1 MQRSSMHSS
10 KPRGSPYHHGNLRQ
24 TLLNAGL
31 ELVTEKGT
39 NGFTLREVARR
50 AGVSHNAPYAHFR
63 DRADLVAALA
73 AQGLRGLRDALAEA
87 RDRTT
92 GNAIDRLRSTGV
104 AYVQFAIQNPA
115 AFRLIMRP
123 ELRQTPPETGGGQEV
138 DRLAEEALGVLSGA
152 LHEVAERGEISPD
165 GLEANVLVCWSA
177 VHGLAVLVL
186 DRMLQQAQ
194 DQEVDAIALA
204 ERLTD
209 MIARGLL
216 STRAEDEKSGQ

>member
-1 MQRSSMHSS
+1 MHSS

-24 TLLNAGL
+24 ALLDAGL
-31 ELVTEKGT
+31 ELVTKKGIS
-39 NGFTLREVARR
+39 GFTLREVARC

-104 AYVQFAIQNPA
+104 AYVRFAIQNPA

-123 ELRQTPPETGGGQEV
+123 ELRQTPPKTGDGQEV
-138 DRLAEEALGVLSGA
+138 DRLAEETLGVLSGV
-152 LHEVAERGEISPD
+152 LHEAAERGEISPD
-165 GLEANVLVCWSA
+165 GLEDNILVCWSA

-186 DRMLQQAQ
+186 DQMLQQAQ
-194 DQEVDAIALA
+194 GQEVDAIALA

-209 MIARGLL
+209 LIARGLL
-216 STRAEDEKSGQ
+216 LAGVGDE